1 MKFNEIPQLIE
12 RGGYQ
17 TNVHLDYIDEKL
29 TEWEKDEQYYRLQL
43 NPDFQRGHVWT
54 TDQRSKFVEF
64 FLMGG
69 VTGRIIYFNKPSWQ
83 GNATTDYDDFV
94 CVDGLQR
101 ITSIRMF
108 MRNELKVFGQL
119 YDDFGQRARHARANT
134 NLVFN
139 VNNLQ
144 TKAEVLQWYL
154 QMNTGGTIHT
164 DEEIN
169 RVKELLKKETN

>member
-1 MKFNEIPQLIE
+1 MKFSEIPQLIE

-17 TNVHLDYIDEKL
+17 TNVHLDYIDERL
-29 TEWEKDEQYYRLQL
+29 TEWEQDKEYYSLQL
-43 NPDFQRGHVWT
+43 NPDFQRGHVWSAE
-54 TDQRSKFVEF
+54 QRSKFVEF

-69 VTGRIIYFNKPSWQ
+69 VTGRVFYFNKPSWQ
-83 GNATTDYDDFV
+83 GEAKTGYDDFV

-108 MRNELKVFGQL
+108 MRNEIKAFDQL
-119 YDDFGQRARHARANT
+119 YKDFGQRARHARANS

-139 VNNLQ
+139 INNLQ
-144 TKAEVLQWYL
+144 TKSEVLTWYL

-164 DEEIN
+164 DQEIN
-169 RVKELLKKETN
+169 KVKELLEKEND